1 MSVHIMNCSLSL
13 SLPLI
18 FLCWALS
25 LVHFA
30 QFVCPSVISIIIFST
45 LHSAFTFTLHA
56 VLDSARKLLIIS
68 TINVKCSTGGR
79 CGNGRGKLLS
89 LLLFY
94 GNFSHA
100 YLRITLLPR
109 LNAKLHFHFFPGSSS
124 ENVFPRF
131 SQPQPTVHTNC
142 GCCFSFF
149 GMIIYAHFACF
160 KAIVKVFCAHC
171 GTVENYKCFVI

>member
-1 MSVHIMNCSLSL
+1 MNCSLSL
-13 SLPLI
+13 SPPI

-56 VLDSARKLLIIS
+56 VLGSARKLLIIS

-89 LLLFY
+89 LLLSLLFY

-109 LNAKLHFHFFPGSSS
+109 LNAKLHFQFCPGSSS
-124 ENVFPRF
+124 ENVFPAF
-131 SQPQPTVHTNC
+131 PHPHPTVHTHC
-142 GCCFSFF
+142 GCCFSFL
-149 GMIIYAHFACF
+149 A
-160 KAIVKVFCAHC
+160 
-171 GTVENYKCFVI
+171 